1 MIFLYDALINFI
13 GQPPAGIEPYL
24 YIACTFFT
32 LYLVS
37 VAFDFLRVVLLR
49 CIDGH
54 S

>member
-1 MIFLYDALINFI
+1 MILLYDALITFI
-13 GQPPAGIEPYL
+13 GQPPAGSEPYFYL
-24 YIACTFFT
+24 CCVIFT

>member
-1 MIFLYDALINFI
+1 MISLYDALITFI
-13 GQPPAGIEPYL
+13 GEPPASVEPYL
-24 YIACTFFT
+24 YIACVIFT

-37 VAFDFLRVVLLR
+37 VAFDFLRVILLR